1 MHVNEDASNRESKE
15 YVVAPISG
23 DFKGIVP
30 PVVTP
35 FTDDDE
41 VDVAS
46 LERVVRFLL
55 DGGVHGLFALG
66 STSETALL
74 TDRQRATVIETIV
87 SVAAGQVPVL
97 AGVIDMSTARSIE
110 HAQVA
115 DRLGVDGLVLTAPYY
130 VRPGVSEIKAHF
142 QTIHEAVGLPILAY
156 DIPFA
161 VQTKLDRWL
170 VLAMAK
176 EGLIVGLKDSS
187 GDEANFRAL
196 VAEAR
201 QTVSPFATFTGSE
214 LVVDLAL
221 IAGASGCVPG
231 LGNVDPA
238 GYVRLYDLV
247 HAGDLAAARCEQ
259 ERLIRLFAII
269 GAGSPERMGFSASA
283 LGGFK
288 TALVLR
294 GVIGSNKMGRP
305 LNSYNAE
312 EIAKV
317 QAILQES
324 GLL

>member
-1 MHVNEDASNRESKE
+1 M
-15 YVVAPISG
+15 APISG

-35 FTDDDE
+35 FTENDE
-41 VDVAS
+41 VDVES

-55 DGGVHGLFALG
+55 DSGVHGLFALG

-74 TDRQRATVIETIV
+74 TDQQRATVIETIV
-87 SVAAGQVPVL
+87 TGAAGQVPVL

-110 HAQVA
+110 HARVA
-115 DRLGVDGLVLTAPYY
+115 RQLGVDGLVLTAPYY
-130 VRPGVSEIKAHF
+130 VRPSALEIQAHF
-142 QTIHEAVGLPILAY
+142 QAIHEAVGLPILAY

-161 VQTKLDRWL
+161 VQTKLDRRL
-170 VLAMAK
+170 VLAMA
-176 EGLIVGLKDSS
+176 EDGLIVGIKDSS

-201 QTVSPFATFTGSE
+201 ATLPSFATFTGSE

-221 IAGASGCVPG
+221 VAGASGCVPG

-247 HAGDLAAARCEQ
+247 GKGDLEGARLEQ
-259 ERLIRLFAII
+259 ERLIRLFSII
-269 GAGSPERMGFSASA
+269 SAGSPERMGFSAA
-283 LGGFK
+283 AFGGFK

-294 GVIGSNKMGRP
+294 GVIASNVMGRP
-305 LNSYNAE
+305 LNRYNAE
-312 EIAKV
+312 ETAKV
-317 QAILQES
+317 RAILEET

>member
-1 MHVNEDASNRESKE
+1 M
-15 YVVAPISG
+15 APISG

-35 FTDDDE
+35 FTENDE
-41 VDVAS
+41 VDVES

-66 STSETALL
+66 STSEAALL
-74 TDRQRATVIETIV
+74 TDQQRATVIETIV
-87 SVAAGQVPVL
+87 TGAAGQVPVL

-110 HAQVA
+110 HARVA
-115 DRLGVDGLVLTAPYY
+115 RRLGVDGLVLTAPYY
-130 VRPGVSEIKAHF
+130 VRPGASEIKAHF
-142 QTIHEAVGLPILAY
+142 QAIHEAVGLPILAY

-161 VQTKLDRWL
+161 VQTKLDRRL
-170 VLAMAK
+170 VLAMA
-176 EGLIVGLKDSS
+176 EDGLIVGIKDSS

-201 QTVSPFATFTGSE
+201 ATLPSFATFTGSE

-221 IAGASGCVPG
+221 VAGASGCVPG

-247 HAGDLAAARCEQ
+247 AAGDLAAARLEQ
-259 ERLIRLFAII
+259 ERLIRLFSII
-269 GAGSPERMGFSASA
+269 SAGSPERMGFSAA
-283 LGGFK
+283 AFGGFK

-294 GVIGSNKMGRP
+294 GVIASNVMGRP
-305 LNSYNAE
+305 LNRYNAE
-312 EIAKV
+312 ETAKV
-317 QAILQES
+317 RTILEAT